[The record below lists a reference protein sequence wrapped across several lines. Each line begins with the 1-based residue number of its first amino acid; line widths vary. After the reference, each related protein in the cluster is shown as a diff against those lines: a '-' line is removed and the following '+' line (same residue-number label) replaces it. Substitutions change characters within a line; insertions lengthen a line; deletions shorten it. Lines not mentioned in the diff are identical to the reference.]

1 MQECHQMTKLS
12 WLSSSKI
19 IAKLKLACVV
29 TVLMIVEH

>member
-1 MQECHQMTKLS
+1 MLECHLMTKQS

-19 IAKLKLACVV
+19 IAKPKLVCVV